1 MAQASI
7 VQTALDAEV
16 EYLSGALTSA
26 FGSQLNKLTAVGWSS
41 TRHTSECVELF
52 ALGPGSERLPPF
64 LKNCELF
71 AIMTD
76 ALGLGT

>member
-1 MAQASI
+1 MQA
-7 VQTALDAEV
+7 ALDAEE

-26 FGSQLNKLTAVGWSS
+26 FGSQLNERTAVGWSS

-64 LKNCELF
+64 LKNCDLF
-71 AIMTD
+71 TIVTD
-76 ALGLGT
+76 ALGLKI